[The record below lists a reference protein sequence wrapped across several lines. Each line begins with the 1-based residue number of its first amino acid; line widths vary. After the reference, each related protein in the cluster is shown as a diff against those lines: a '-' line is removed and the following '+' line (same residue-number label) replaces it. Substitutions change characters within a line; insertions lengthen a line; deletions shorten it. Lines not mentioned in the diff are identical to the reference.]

1 MAARDRGRRAHGKRP
16 HRSGRLGRGR
26 GRKRAGGNHPVPHHR
41 RVLPRQRP
49 YVIEVVGDKI
59 GPGSRAR
66 GGARH
71 PTTPLGGTT
80 RDRPARHYGIR
91 RPEISLH
98 RGPFERGGRV
108 GRRGRYPVRVARS
121 RRNLGAARRLPARPW
136 PDRGSQRDMGEG
148 GTAHAGRVGARP
160 SAPVPHRADT
170 RPSGGIGA
178 AGHSSRAAPRGTGGS
193 TERQPKPFSGARA
206 DARVAASGPRG

>member
-1 MAARDRGRRAHGKRP
+1 MAARDRGRRVHGKRP

-26 GRKRAGGNHPVPHHR
+26 KRAGGNHPVPRHR
-41 RVLPRQRP
+41 RVLPPQRRC
-49 YVIEVVGDKI
+49 VIEEVGDEI
-59 GPGSRAR
+59 GSGSRAR

-80 RDRPARHYGIR
+80 RDRPARHYGFR
-91 RPEISLH
+91 RLESLH

-108 GRRGRYPVRVARS
+108 GRRGRYPVWVARS
-121 RRNLGAARRLPARPW
+121 RRNFGAARRLPARPR

-148 GTAHAGRVGARP
+148 GTAHAGRVVARP

-193 TERQPKPFSGARA
+193 TEWQPKPFSGARA
-206 DARVAASGPRG
+206 DARVAASDPRG